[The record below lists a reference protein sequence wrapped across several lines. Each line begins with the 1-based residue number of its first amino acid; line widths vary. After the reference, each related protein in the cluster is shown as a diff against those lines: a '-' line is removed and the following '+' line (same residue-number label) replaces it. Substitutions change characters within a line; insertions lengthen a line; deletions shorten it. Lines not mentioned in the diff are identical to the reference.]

1 MKYLSEHPL
10 CHHSGAQGFYLDRF
24 LRAPAHNT
32 ALAQWRKIRKTFPF
46 VLPTQGIY
54 WVVENIRQSL
64 AVFMQFSN
72 LYLWLLFGGEYIR
85 ALAMWWMVPGRHFC
99 EARDLIRQFEAG
111 ALDEVPFRFNR
122 VTEIVKNCLGIQ
134 ISSSVSHSCY
144 CCRIMTL
151 YLTCL
156 KHTVRCLPWK
166 IPLVYI
172 LVVDSEI
179 FK

>member
-1 MKYLSEHPL
+1 
-10 CHHSGAQGFYLDRF
+10 
-24 LRAPAHNT
+24 
-32 ALAQWRKIRKTFPF
+32 
-46 VLPTQGIY
+46 
-54 WVVENIRQSL
+54 
-64 AVFMQFSN
+64 
-72 LYLWLLFGGEYIR
+72 
-85 ALAMWWMVPGRHFC
+85 MVPGRHFC

-179 FK
+179 FKQFLTLSKFLCSCSWCDRLRGQKVASCINVATPRDTCHKAR